1 MTNDRQP
8 PPEGHWP
15 RRLWRTGPA
24 LALAIGLA
32 MALVACGGSS
42 SDEGSSA
49 GVIQADDLAQP
60 AEETAPAPSSGAE
73 GPQAAPDTG
82 AATEPDVSA
91 TDAATPN
98 ADPPS
103 EEAPEP
109 ATQEDVFLMF
119 AQCLRDEGLDVDD
132 PDFSAGRG
140 PGGFLRGI
148 DRDDPAVQA
157 ALDTCRPLIESAR
170 PELSSEEQA
179 ELQDSLVAF
188 TTCLRGQGLDVEDPD
203 FSGGGLGGGPGRGG
217 FLRGIDPED
226 PDTQAAIEHCRD
238 EIPEFG
244 GRLGGGPRR

>member
-140 PGGFLRGI
+140 PGGL
-148 DRDDPAVQA
+148 PSWH
-157 ALDTCRPLIESAR
+157 RPR
-170 PELSSEEQA
+170 
-179 ELQDSLVAF
+179 
-188 TTCLRGQGLDVEDPD
+188 R
-203 FSGGGLGGGPGRGG
+203 SGGASRSRYVPPADRERPPRAQLRRAGGAAGLACRLHHLPSRPGARRRGSRLLGRGPGRRPRSG
-217 FLRGIDPED
+217 R
-226 PDTQAAIEHCRD
+226 
-238 EIPEFG
+238 IP
-244 GRLGGGPRR
+244 PRYRS